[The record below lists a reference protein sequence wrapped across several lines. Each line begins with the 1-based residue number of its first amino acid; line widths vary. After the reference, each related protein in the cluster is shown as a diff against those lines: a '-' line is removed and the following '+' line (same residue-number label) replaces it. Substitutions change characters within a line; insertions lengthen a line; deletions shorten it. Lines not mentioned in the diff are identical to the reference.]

1 MSTIDTSLPV
11 PDDEGDDDVAAELE
25 ALAISRRRKMPRVT
39 LALAVAIVGA
49 AAFIGGAEAQKH
61 LGSSSTPAARTGA
74 GTGAS
79 AFASRFRTGA
89 GGGSGGSFA
98 GGATIGTV
106 TLIKGSTLYITDTT
120 GNTIKV
126 TTSAAS
132 QVSRTVSG
140 TVKNVRP
147 GDSVVVRGTTQ
158 KNGTVA
164 ASSISLGGAGGA
176 GGFGG
181 GSGGATG
188 FGGGNSNSNGGATGF
203 GGGSSSSGGG

>member
-1 MSTIDTSLPV
+1 MSTIDTSLPM
-11 PDDEGDDDVAAELE
+11 PDDEPDDDVAAELE

-39 LALAVAIVGA
+39 LTLVVALVGA

-61 LGSSSTPAARTGA
+61 LGSSSTSSARTG
-74 GTGAS
+74 GTAAS
-79 AFASRFRTGA
+79 AFTSRFRTGA
-89 GGGSGGSFA
+89 TGGSGGSFA

-106 TLIKGSTLYITDTT
+106 TVIKGSTLYITDTS
-120 GNTIKV
+120 GNTVKV

-164 ASSISLGGAGGA
+164 ASSISLGGAGG
-176 GGFGG
+176 
-181 GSGGATG
+181 SGGATG
-188 FGGGNSNSNGGATGF
+188 FGGGTGSGNSNSNGGATGF
-203 GGGSSSSGGG
+203 GGGSSSNGGG